1 MTHLNKMHGWA
12 QRQVS
17 YADALIREAAWLR
30 LDLSGDDLPPLLA
43 DVGDGTGP
51 FQTVEA
57 YGRRLDQRGHQLFV
71 CRDPH
76 VERRM
81 DNAGHWR
88 QGDHGIALMI
98 LWRQQSNA
106 SRAEVDQ
113 LALDEAI
120 ERVLDRVRGLPTD
133 HTHGDRFFSVAED
146 PAGIRVEYP
155 DPRTILT
162 PGDGPLAAGNAYTV
176 LVRYT
181 ATDAFQ
187 PGA

>member
-1 MTHLNKMHGWA
+1 M
-12 QRQVS
+12 S
-17 YADALIREAAWLR
+17 YSDALIRETAWLR
-30 LDLSGDDLPPLLA
+30 DDLAGDGIRPLLI

-71 CRDPH
+71 CRDPY
-76 VERRM
+76 VDRNV
-81 DNAGHWR
+81 DAAGQWR
-88 QGDHGIALMI
+88 EGTHGIALMI

-113 LALDEAI
+113 LALDEAL
-120 ERVLDRVRGLPTD
+120 ERVLDRVRGLPAD
-133 HTHGDRFFSVAED
+133 HSHGGRFFSVAED

-162 PGDGPLAAGNAYTV
+162 PGDGPLSAGNAYTV

-181 ATDAFQ
+181 ATDVFE
-187 PGA
+187 PTG

>member
-1 MTHLNKMHGWA
+1 M
-12 QRQVS
+12 S
-17 YADALIREAAWLR
+17 YSDALIREAAWLR
-30 LDLSGDDLPPLLA
+30 DDLSGDGLPPLLA
-43 DVGDGTGP
+43 GVGDDSGP

-71 CRDPH
+71 CRDPYL
-76 VERRM
+76 ER
-81 DNAGHWR
+81 NAGNVWR
-88 QGDHGIALMI
+88 EAVHGIALMI

-113 LALDEAI
+113 LALDEAL

-133 HTHGDRFFSVAED
+133 HRHGERFFSVAED
-146 PAGIRVEYP
+146 AGGIRVEYP

-181 ATDAFQ
+181 ASDTFQ
-187 PGA
+187 P

>member
-1 MTHLNKMHGWA
+1 M
-12 QRQVS
+12 S
-17 YADALIREAAWLR
+17 YADALTREAAWLR
-30 LDLSGDDLPPLLA
+30 ADLAGVGIAPLLV
-43 DVGDGTGP
+43 DVGDGSGP
-51 FQTVEA
+51 FQTVEP
-57 YGRRLDQRGHQLFV
+57 YGRRRDQAGHQLFV
-71 CRDPH
+71 CRDPYT
-76 VERRM
+76 ER
-81 DNAGHWR
+81 NAGNVWR
-88 QGDHGIALMI
+88 EGAHGIALMI

-133 HTHGDRFFSVAED
+133 HTHGGGFFSVAED
-146 PAGIRVEYP
+146 AAGIRVEYP

-181 ATDAFQ
+181 ASDTFQ
-187 PGA
+187 G

>member
-1 MTHLNKMHGWA
+1 M
-12 QRQVS
+12 S
-17 YADALIREAAWLR
+17 FADALTREEAWLQA
-30 LDLSGDDLPPLLA
+30 DLAADGLPPLL
-43 DVGDGTGP
+43 DSVGDLSGP

-71 CRDPH
+71 CRDPY
-76 VERRM
+76 VERRI
-81 DNAGHWR
+81 DNAGQWR
-88 QGDHGIALMI
+88 QGDYGIAVMI

-113 LALDEAI
+113 LALDQAL
-120 ERVLDRVRGLPTD
+120 ERVLARVRGLPAD
-133 HTHGDRFFSVAED
+133 HTHGGRFFSVAED

-162 PGDGPLAAGNAYTV
+162 PGDGPLAQGNAYTV

-181 ATDAFQ
+181 ATDTFQ
-187 PGA
+187 P

>member
-1 MTHLNKMHGWA
+1 M
-12 QRQVS
+12 S
-17 YADALIREAAWLR
+17 FADALIREAAWLR
-30 LDLSGDDLPPLLA
+30 QDLAGDGLPPLLS

-71 CRDPH
+71 CRDPYT
-76 VERRM
+76 ER
-81 DNAGHWR
+81 NAGNVWR
-88 QGDHGIALMI
+88 EGTHGIALMI

-113 LALDEAI
+113 LALDEAV
-120 ERVLDRVRGLPTD
+120 ERVIDRVRGLPAD
-133 HTHGDRFFSVAED
+133 HTHGGRFFSVAED
-146 PAGIRVEYP
+146 ATAIRVEYP

-162 PGDGPLAAGNAYTV
+162 PGDGPLSQGNAYTV

-181 ATDAFQ
+181 ASDVFKE
-187 PGA
+187 GD